1 MIVFIIDNFFYR
13 MKYNFDEIIDRSNTD
28 SSKLENLK
36 SIFGR
41 EDLIPL
47 WVADMDF
54 KSPPAIT
61 DALMKRVEHGLFG
74 YTIQSEPYINSIIN
88 WLDNRHEWRVEK
100 DDIIYVPG
108 VVKGFAF
115 AIDEFT
121 EKGDNIIIQP
131 PVYHPFRI
139 VSNSLGRNVVNN
151 PLIEFNGQYRMDLDG
166 LRKIVAEK
174 QCKMLIL
181 CNPHNPAGRVWSPK
195 ELEELAEICYDNNIL
210 VVSDEIHSDMA
221 LPGYTHTP
229 FAKVSPKAKNNCITL
244 MAPSKTFNIAGIVSS
259 FAVITN
265 KEIRDKYLSYIRPRG
280 LDEGTLFA
288 YTATRVAYDECGD
301 WLDDMLEYVQG
312 NVNFVDSYL
321 KKNIPQIKAML
332 PEASFL
338 VWLDCTSLKL
348 SQRDLVKLF
357 VDEAG
362 LALNDGTVFGREGEG
377 FMRLNVG
384 TSRLVLEKA
393 LNNLKNAVNK

>member
-1 MIVFIIDNFFYR
+1 

-36 SIFGR
+36 SLFGR

-88 WLDNRHEWRVEK
+88 WLDNRHEWKVEK

-265 KEIRDKYLSYIRPRG
+265 KEIRDKYLSYIKPRG

>member
-1 MIVFIIDNFFYR
+1 

-36 SIFGR
+36 SLFGR

-88 WLDNRHEWRVEK
+88 WLDNRHEWKVEK

-195 ELEELAEICYDNNIL
+195 ELEELAGICYDNNII

-221 LPGYTHTP
+221 LPGFTHTP

-265 KEIRDKYLSYIRPRG
+265 KEIRDKYLSYIKPRG

>member
-1 MIVFIIDNFFYR
+1 

-36 SIFGR
+36 SLFGR

-61 DALMKRVEHGLFG
+61 DALLKRVEHGLFG
-74 YTIQSEPYINSIIN
+74 YTIKSEPYINSIIN
-88 WLDNRHEWRVEK
+88 WLYNRHKWKVSKE
-100 DDIIYVPG
+100 DLIFIPG

-121 EKGDNIIIQP
+121 EKGENIIIQP

-139 VSNSLGRNVVNN
+139 VSSSLGRKVVDN
-151 PLIEFNGQYRMDLDG
+151 PLIEENGQYRMDFDG
-166 LRKIVAEK
+166 LRKIVSEK
-174 QCKMLIL
+174 KCKMLIL
-181 CNPHNPAGRVWSPK
+181 CNPHNPAGRVWSPL

-221 LPGYTHTP
+221 LPGFTHTP
-229 FAKVSPKAKNNCITL
+229 FAKVSPKAENNGITL

-265 KEIRDKYLSYIRPRG
+265 KEIRDKYLSYIKPRG
-280 LDEGTLFA
+280 LDEGTIFA
-288 YTATRVAYDECGD
+288 YTATRVAYNECSD
-301 WLDDMLEYVQG
+301 WLDQMLKYV
-312 NVNFVDSYL
+312 
-321 KKNIPQIKAML
+321 
-332 PEASFL
+332 
-338 VWLDCTSLKL
+338 
-348 SQRDLVKLF
+348 
-357 VDEAG
+357 
-362 LALNDGTVFGREGEG
+362 RET
-377 FMRLNVG
+377 L
-384 TSRLVLEKA
+384 TL
-393 LNNLKNAVNK
+393 

>member
-265 KEIRDKYLSYIRPRG
+265 KEIRDKYLSYIKPRG

>member
-1 MIVFIIDNFFYR
+1 

-36 SIFGR
+36 SLFGR

-61 DALMKRVEHGLFG
+61 EALMKRVEHGLFG
-74 YTIQSEPYINSIIN
+74 YTIQSEPYFNSIIK
-88 WLDNRHEWRVEK
+88 WLESRHKWKVNK

-121 EKGDNIIIQP
+121 EHGDNIIIQP

-139 VSNSLGRNVVNN
+139 VSSSLGRNVVNN
-151 PLIEFNGQYRMDLDG
+151 PLLEYNGKYRMDFDG
-166 LRKIVAEK
+166 LRKIVSEK

-195 ELEELAEICYDNNIL
+195 ELEELAGICYDNNII

-221 LPGYTHTP
+221 LPGFTHTP
-229 FAKVSPKAKNNCITL
+229 FAKVSPKAENNCITL

-259 FAVITN
+259 FAIITN

-288 YTATRVAYDECGD
+288 YTATRIAYDECVD
-301 WLDDMLEYVQG
+301 WLDQMLEYVQG

-338 VWLDCTSLKL
+338 VWLDCRSLKL

-357 VDEAG
+357 VEEAG
-362 LALNDGTVFGREGEG
+362 LALNDGTVFGQEGEG

-393 LNNLKNAVNK
+393 LENLKNAVNK

>member
-1 MIVFIIDNFFYR
+1 

-28 SSKLENLK
+28 SVKLENLTTV
-36 SIFGR
+36 FGR
-41 EDLIPL
+41 DNIIPL

-54 KSPPAIT
+54 KSPPPIT
-61 DALMKRVEHGLFG
+61 EALMKRVEHGLFG

-88 WLDNRHEWRVEK
+88 WLKNRHDWKVRK
-100 DDIIYVPG
+100 DDIIYLPG

-121 EKGDNIIIQP
+121 QKGDNIIIQP

-139 VSNSLGRNVVNN
+139 VSTSLGRKIINN
-151 PLIEFNGQYRMDLDG
+151 PLIEDNGRYRMDFNG
-166 LRKIVAEK
+166 LRTIVAEK

-181 CNPHNPAGRVWSPK
+181 CNPHNPSGRVWLPE
-195 ELEELAEICYDNNIL
+195 ELEELAEICYDNNVL
-210 VVSDEIHSDMA
+210 VISDEIHSDIT
-221 LPGYTHTP
+221 LPGFTHTP
-229 FAKVSPKAKNNCITL
+229 FAKVSSKADNNSITL

-265 KEIRDKYLSYIRPRG
+265 KIIRDKYLSYIKPRG

-301 WLDDMLEYVQG
+301 WLDQMIEYVQG
-312 NVNFVDSYL
+312 NVVFVDSYL

-338 VWLDCTSLKL
+338 VWLDCSSLMLK
-348 SQRDLVKLF
+348 QPDLVKLF
-357 VDEAG
+357 VEEAG
-362 LALNDGTVFGREGEG
+362 LALNDGTMFGPGGEG

-384 TSRLVLEKA
+384 TPRIVLEKA
-393 LNNLKNAVNK
+393 LNNLKNVVNK

>member
-1 MIVFIIDNFFYR
+1 

-28 SSKLENLK
+28 SVKLENLTTV
-36 SIFGR
+36 FGR
-41 EDLIPL
+41 DNIIPL

-54 KSPPAIT
+54 KSPPPIT
-61 DALMKRVEHGLFG
+61 EALMKRVEHGLFG

-88 WLDNRHEWRVEK
+88 WLKNRHDWKVRK
-100 DDIIYVPG
+100 DDIIYLPG

-121 EKGDNIIIQP
+121 QKGDNIIIQP

-139 VSNSLGRNVVNN
+139 VSTSLGRKIINN
-151 PLIEFNGQYRMDLDG
+151 PLIEDNGRYRMDFNG
-166 LRKIVAEK
+166 LRTIVAEK

-181 CNPHNPAGRVWSPK
+181 CNPHNPSGRVWLPE
-195 ELEELAEICYDNNIL
+195 ELEELAEICYDNNVL
-210 VVSDEIHSDMA
+210 VISDEIHSDIT
-221 LPGYTHTP
+221 LPGFTHTP
-229 FAKVSPKAKNNCITL
+229 FAKVSSKADNNSITL

-265 KEIRDKYLSYIRPRG
+265 KIIRDKYLSYIKPRG

-301 WLDDMLEYVQG
+301 WLDQMIEYVQG
-312 NVNFVDSYL
+312 NVDFVDSYL

-338 VWLDCTSLKL
+338 VWLDCSSLMLK
-348 SQRDLVKLF
+348 QPDLVKLF
-357 VDEAG
+357 VEEAG
-362 LALNDGTVFGREGEG
+362 LALNDGTMFGPGGEG

-384 TSRLVLEKA
+384 TPRIVLEKA
-393 LNNLKNAVNK
+393 LNNLKNVVNK